1 MPMDPTRYPTAWP
14 KISLTI
20 RRIAGQRCEFCGVP
34 NGSPLPS
41 GRAGRVV
48 LTVAHLGAPYAT
60 GDANDAGHGWRP
72 GDAHDKHDVRRES
85 LAALCQACHLRLDLD
100 DHIAHAKETRQRK
113 RREAALNAGQ
123 LSMF

>member
-1 MPMDPTRYPTAWP
+1 MPMNRHRYPTAWA

-20 RRIAGQRCEFCGVP
+20 RRIAKNRCEFCGVL

-41 GRAGRVV
+41 GRPGRVV

-60 GDANDAGHGWRP
+60 GEGWAE
-72 GDAHDKHDVRRES
+72 GDKHDKHDVRRES
-85 LAALCQACHLRLDLD
+85 LAALCQACHLRLDLP

-113 RREAALNAGQ
+113 RREQAMDAGQ
-123 LSMF
+123 LSLF